1 MPRSFGQR
9 RSDVELQAA
18 HFDGTARAH
27 IYWGRANL
35 PAPGYLKANG
45 IRPAGVTQV
54 DRYAHDDSQ
63 PDRAHKHHR
72 QDRRQPPRY
81 SVRSPHHQE
90 PPLYCSAVEEWQ
102 AIRHPPEYD
111 SWRVMNRMNVLGSC
125 TARPTGKFASLS
137 PPEGSVPASPLIAVA
152 TASTTRYPP
161 TRTLRFLL
169 HPPASQLGY
178 VHPPLCSPTARQHH
192 A

>member
-18 HFDGTARAH
+18 QFDGAARAH

-54 DRYAHDDSQ
+54 DRYAHDDPQ

-102 AIRHPPEYD
+102 AI
-111 SWRVMNRMNVLGSC
+111 
-125 TARPTGKFASLS
+125 T
-137 PPEGSVPASPLIAVA
+137 ASPLIAVA

-161 TRTLRFLL
+161 TCTLQFLP
-169 HPPASQLGY
+169 HPPESELGY
-178 VHPPLCSPTARQHH
+178 FNPTLCSPTARERH